1 MEMNNNY
8 FGYYIINNKL
18 YRNTDNENILFSE
31 YVENSYIGYDYL
43 FKKTAPKQL
52 LILEKKIIKIR

>member
-1 MEMNNNY
+1 MGAILYYMEMNNNY

-43 FKKTAPKQL
+43 FHWC
-52 LILEKKIIKIR
+52 I